1 MAQLV
6 DPLLS
11 IGAGAVGGDF
21 EAADEEVDNIGKFEL
36 AAGEAVPEEE
46 RSGIEGDDG
55 GEVARIASL
64 DEDDILVGDM
74 VYFILRF
81 DFHGDE
87 RIRKRS
93 RCGSRR

>member
-74 VYFILRF
+74 VYFI
-81 DFHGDE
+81 
-87 RIRKRS
+87 
-93 RCGSRR
+93 